1 MQYITV
7 WGVQL
12 SFELKKLLFMYL
24 VNGIPSFQGTVTNNC
39 SDIIITALLEWFLVH
54 GWKAKSGN
62 KIQTHISD
70 TAWQTDF

>member
-1 MQYITV
+1 
-7 WGVQL
+7 
-12 SFELKKLLFMYL
+12 MYL